1 MILINWEP
9 EIQQLQLAIVAVQQI
24 ATGSAI
30 LTGASHV
37 LPEAVEGGTFL
48 TVILR
53 VLAIGLPDVILEG
66 LDPIDFVGLLQRA
79 REHR

>member
-1 MILINWEP
+1 MILINREP
-9 EIQQLQLAIVAVQQI
+9 EIQQLQLAIVAIQQI

-48 TVILR
+48 AVILR

>member
-1 MILINWEP
+1 VILIDREP
-9 EIQQLQLAIVAVQQI
+9 QIQQLQLAIVAVKQI
-24 ATGSAI
+24 ATGGAI

-37 LPEAVEGGTFL
+37 LPEAVEGSTFL
-48 TVILR
+48 AVGLR

-66 LDPIDFVGLLQRA
+66 LDPIDLIGLLQWA

>member
-1 MILINWEP
+1 MILINREAQ
-9 EIQQLQLAIVAVQQI
+9 IQQLQLAVVAVKQI

-37 LPEAVEGGTFL
+37 LPETVEGGTFL
-48 TVILR
+48 TVGLR

-66 LDPIDFVGLLQRA
+66 LDPIDLVGLLQRA